1 MKTRLANLFLIFGL
15 ALYIL
20 AGIASISKMSYS
32 IIALLAATIFLAFG
46 FFAHARLKWI
56 RLFKKKVQ
64 KI

>member
-1 MKTRLANLFLIFGL
+1 MKIRLANIFLIFGL
-15 ALYIL
+15 VLYTL
-20 AGIASISKMSYS
+20 AGIAAISKMSYS
-32 IIALLAATIFLAFG
+32 VIALLAATIFLAFG

>member
-1 MKTRLANLFLIFGL
+1 MKIKLANLFLIFGL
-15 ALYIL
+15 LLYLVARL
-20 AGIASISKMSYS
+20 AAISKMSYS